1 MTNLA
6 MRLGIIQMTSANGM
20 TPQQIR
26 LFHLQAGRNWGPFT
40 QAQYDNLNSQKK
52 RGRPEAFAPDV
63 SALVRV
69 LNKDEILEDLKT
81 VQMPGE

>member
-6 MRLGIIQMTSANGM
+6 TRLGIIQMTSANGM
-20 TPQQIR
+20 TPQQVR
-26 LFHLQAGRNWGPFT
+26 LFHLQASRNWGPFT

-52 RGRPEAFAPDV
+52 SGRPEAFAPDV
-63 SALVRV
+63 SSLVRV
-69 LNKDEILEDLKT
+69 LKVNETLQDLKT